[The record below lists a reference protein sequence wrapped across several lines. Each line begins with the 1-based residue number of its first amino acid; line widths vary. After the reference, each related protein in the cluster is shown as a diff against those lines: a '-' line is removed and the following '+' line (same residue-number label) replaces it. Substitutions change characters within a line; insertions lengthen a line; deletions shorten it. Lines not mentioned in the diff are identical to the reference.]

1 MSTTRTPTRPAI
13 PMLLRCL
20 AHWVAALWLALA
32 GVGAHAALA
41 AEDLKPLADESA
53 SEKVAAIDRL
63 VASGDPRAAVI
74 LRAMR
79 EDALS
84 ANAEGT
90 LFIAEGGGHVDAL
103 TGVKATP
110 DAASLES
117 ITINNRVRGRLD
129 AALAEI
135 GRA

>member
-1 MSTTRTPTRPAI
+1 MSMPRTPTRPSL

-20 AHWVAALWLALA
+20 ACWVASLWLALA
-32 GVGAHAALA
+32 SVAAHAALA

-74 LRAMR
+74 LKAMR

-84 ANAEGT
+84 ANAEGA
-90 LFIAEGGGHVDAL
+90 LFIVEGGGHV
-103 TGVKATP
+103 
-110 DAASLES
+110 
-117 ITINNRVRGRLD
+117 
-129 AALAEI
+129 
-135 GRA
+135 